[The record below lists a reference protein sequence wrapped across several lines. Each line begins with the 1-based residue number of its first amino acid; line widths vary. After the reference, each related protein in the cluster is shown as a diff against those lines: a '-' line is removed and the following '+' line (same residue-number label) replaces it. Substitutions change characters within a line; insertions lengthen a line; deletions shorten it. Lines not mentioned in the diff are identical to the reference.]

1 MNDEVHEVLVFCKDI
16 VDDKEELCVFDDDY
30 LDNRIGVDE
39 DETNMNEVCM
49 AECTEYNQHVESL
62 HVFQGVI
69 FVLRTSW
76 MKMQLIINY

>member
-1 MNDEVHEVLVFCKDI
+1 MLVFGKDI
-16 VDDKEELCVFDDDY
+16 VDDKEELCVCNDDY
-30 LDNRIGVDE
+30 LDHRIGVDE

-62 HVFQGVI
+62 YDFQSII

-76 MKMQLIINY
+76 MKMQLMKNFYFE